1 MAIKNQNIST
11 SNFSSLEKDRERNFK
26 ENQWI

>member
-11 SNFSSLEKDRERNFK
+11 SNSSSLEKDRERNFK